1 MKILVVDDARDMRI
15 ITKHLLTKLGHDIDT
30 AVDGSDAWDKLL
42 ENDYHVVVSDWVMPI
57 VDGLELCKKV
67 RAHDFSH
74 YVYFILLTGMSGKQ
88 NLISGIDAGADD
100 FATKP
105 ANIEELEIRLRA
117 ASRILT
123 LEHTLE
129 EQNEALTIA
138 HDTLQKE
145 LEAAADTQIN
155 LLPKPL
161 KNEELKSAWFYKP
174 AVFVGGDTFSYFP
187 VASDLVVF
195 FSLDISGHGVS
206 SAMLSMSLQSSMA
219 LKRSLYEGPITRE
232 RAPDI
237 PAIFARNVNRVLL
250 ENDSTHYLT
259 MIFGIADLEEHK
271 IHYVQAG
278 HPHPI
283 FIKNADKS
291 VEFIE
296 NPGFPIGLFDG
307 ASYETQ
313 HIDFEPGDKF
323 ILYSD
328 GISENDS
335 AITKTAFDNDNLL
348 SHVEKIKT
356 LSADEMA
363 DEISKTWLTSEQ
375 MAALPDDISFL
386 ILERQ

>member
-15 ITKHLLTKLGHDIDT
+15 ITKHLLTKLGHNVDT
-30 AVDGSDAWDKLL
+30 AVDGSDAWQKLM
-42 ENDYHVVVSDWVMPI
+42 ENDYQVVVSDWVMPNI
-57 VDGLELCKKV
+57 DGLNLCKKV
-67 RAHDFSH
+67 RAHNFSH
-74 YVYFILLTGMSGKQ
+74 YIYFILLTGMSGKQ

-105 ANIEELEIRLRA
+105 ANIEELEIRLRS
-117 ASRILT
+117 ASRIVS

-129 EQNEALTIA
+129 KQNEALTLA
-138 HDTLQKE
+138 HATLQKE
-145 LEAAADTQIN
+145 LEAAADTQIS

-161 KNEELKSAWFYKP
+161 AQKDLKSAWFYKP
-174 AVFVGGDTFSYFP
+174 AVFVGGDTFSYFCP
-187 VASDLVVF
+187 SPDLVVF

-219 LKRSLYEGPITRE
+219 LKRGLYEGPITRE
-232 RAPDI
+232 RAAEI
-237 PAIFARNVNRVLL
+237 PAIFARNINRVLL
-250 ENDSTHYLT
+250 ENDSDHYLT
-259 MIFGIADLEEHK
+259 MIFGIADIKEQT

-283 FIKNADKS
+283 LIKHADKS
-291 VEFIE
+291 VRFLEH
-296 NPGFPIGLFDG
+296 PGFPIGLFDG
-307 ASYETQ
+307 ADYQTQ
-313 HIDFEPGDKF
+313 HIDFMPGDKF

-335 AITKTAFDNDNLL
+335 AINHMAFDNKNLI
-348 SHVEKIKT
+348 SHFETIKT
-356 LSADEMA
+356 LSVDKMA
-363 DEISKTWLTSEQ
+363 DEISNTWLSAEQ

>member
-15 ITKHLLTKLGHDIDT
+15 ITKHLLTKLGHDVDT
-30 AVDGSDAWDKLL
+30 AEDGSDAWNKLL
-42 ENDYHVVVSDWVMPI
+42 KNDYQVVVSDWVMPNI
-57 VDGLELCKKV
+57 DGLELCKKV
-67 RAHDFSH
+67 RAHNFSH
-74 YVYFILLTGMSGKQ
+74 YIYFILLTGMSGKQ

-105 ANIEELEIRLRA
+105 ANIDELEIRLRA
-117 ASRILT
+117 ASRILS

-129 EQNEALTIA
+129 KQNQELTIA
-138 HDTLQKE
+138 HNTLQKE
-145 LEAAADTQIN
+145 LEAAAETQIN

-161 KNEELKSAWFYKP
+161 EHEGLKSAWFYKP
-174 AVFVGGDTFSYFP
+174 AIFVGGDTFSYFSSGP
-187 VASDLVVF
+187 DLVVF

-219 LKRSLYEGPITRE
+219 LKRGLYEGPITRE
-232 RAPDI
+232 RAPEI
-237 PAIFARNVNRVLL
+237 PAIFARNINRVML
-250 ENDSTHYLT
+250 ENDSDHYLT
-259 MIFGIADLEEHK
+259 MIFGIADLKEHK

-283 FIKNADKS
+283 FIKHSDKS
-291 VEFIE
+291 VDFIE
-296 NPGFPIGLFDG
+296 KPGFPIGLFDK
-307 ASYETQ
+307 ANYETQ

-328 GISENDS
+328 GISENQS
-335 AITKTAFDNDNLL
+335 AITETAFDNENLIR
-348 SHVEKIKT
+348 HIETIKS
-356 LSADEMA
+356 LPADEMA
-363 DEISKTWLTSEQ
+363 DEISKTWLTSAQ